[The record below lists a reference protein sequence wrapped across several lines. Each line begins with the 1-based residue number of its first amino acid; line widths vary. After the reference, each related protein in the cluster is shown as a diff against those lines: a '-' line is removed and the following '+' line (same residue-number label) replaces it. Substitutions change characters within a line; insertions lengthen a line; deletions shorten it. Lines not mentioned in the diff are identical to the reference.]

1 MVWLKEKR
9 GGGAN
14 LQPRILYPIRLL
26 FRINGEIKFY
36 RPAKAK
42 TIQYNQTSLTTN
54 PKGTSLGGKEKGT
67 RKLQMGKLISK
78 ANKQ

>member
-9 GGGAN
+9 GRGSKLTPKNTLPSRALVQN
-14 LQPRILYPIRLL
+14 QWR
-26 FRINGEIKFY
+26 NQKFY

-42 TIQYNQTSLTTN
+42 TIQYNQTNSTTN
-54 PKGTSLGGKEKGT
+54 PKGTSLGGREKGT

-78 ANKQ
+78 GK